1 MRRIKLVLIGLFG
14 LSGVAQAQ
22 FAPLTVPSL
31 EEAEEYY
38 QTQQYASAALLY
50 REAIAGDTTDWQS
63 TYRLAESLRHLF
75 RYSEAFPHY
84 RRVHEHAARSY
95 PTAEFYYAL
104 LLKQKGQCSE
114 AFPLLEH
121 FMVTYPSHPLVEE
134 AHAAQQGCHQTTL
147 TPAESSPTTLRRL
160 PPPFNTPA
168 HDYAAVPYRH
178 DTSLV
183 LTSGRWRASHRNLDP
198 RYGENFTNLVLIEDR
213 SRGAQDRSRTTARWN
228 SDFHDGPG
236 CFDAPR
242 TTFYFTRCEADYCRL
257 YVSNYQQGKWQPPAL
272 LNASINAPA
281 SNSKHPALSSGGDTL
296 LFASDRPGGAGGFD
310 LWLSVRDSASFWQPA
325 QHLGQLINTAG
336 DEISPFYDDAEDLFL
351 FASSGRS
358 GPGGMD
364 LFGVPRWKS
373 SKSVPQLLLPP
384 FNSEYDD
391 CFLALGDGQGY
402 LSSNRTG
409 DFDVYQFTTDHTQS
423 LVTQLLGS
431 TGRLPQVTAQS
442 SKLPLSDLLLDYD
455 ISVPAPTND
464 IVVVRSVPEERL
476 SNGSSR
482 FVLASDVSEIAL
494 SRLQSQQREAASS
507 AVAERSLAVTSRANQ
522 TNSLATVSTDSIS
535 QDQKGEMRG
544 TLLRARAD
552 GSGAVPRARVYLLDS
567 TGTVAKITTTNE
579 AGQFHFVNLN
589 PATGYTLV
597 VEDSA
602 NASDSTLRLQN
613 LRLTEYREANTTTA
627 FETLYFDFNESLLR
641 SEARQALR
649 ELAQFLVVNA
659 NSVAE
664 INAFTDSLGND
675 AYNLQLSRQR
685 ATTVFDFLVAQRVD
699 PSALVL
705 NAAGVSTAWSST
717 NPFVSQQLNRRVEIR
732 LIGRDLRYVP
742 HAETRILRPGV
753 VLERLNRAL
762 GISLPELERLN
773 GTPVDSLF
781 SFRPLRIPRL
791 RDSTLKQ
798 FFFDINQQ
806 N

>member
-1 MRRIKLVLIGLFG
+1 M
-14 LSGVAQAQ
+14 AQAQ

-38 QTQQYASAALLY
+38 QTQQYASAVALY
-50 REAIAGDTTDWQS
+50 REAIARDTADWQS

-75 RYSEAFPHY
+75 RYSEALVHY
-84 RRVHEHAARSY
+84 QRVYEHASRSH
-95 PTAEFYYAL
+95 PDAEFYYAR
-104 LLKQKGQCSE
+104 LLKQAGSCSE
-114 AFPLLEH
+114 ALPLLEH
-121 FMVTYPSHPLVEE
+121 FVATQPDHSLIEE
-134 AHAAQQGCHQTTL
+134 AHVAQQGCYQSTF

-213 SRGAQDRSRTTARWN
+213 GQGAQQQTRTIARWN
-228 SDFHDGPG
+228 SDVHDGPG
-236 CFDAPR
+236 CFDASR
-242 TTFYFTRCEADYCRL
+242 TAFYFTRCQADYCRL
-257 YVSNYQQGKWQPPAL
+257 YVSNYQKGKWHPPIP
-272 LNASINAPA
+272 LNASINALA
-281 SNSKHPALSSGGDTL
+281 SNSKHPALSPGGDTL
-296 LFASDRPGGAGGFD
+296 FFASDRPGGAGGFD
-310 LWLSVRDSASFWQPA
+310 LWLSVRDSAAFWQPA
-325 QHLGQLINTAG
+325 EHLSHLINTAG
-336 DEISPFYDDAEDLFL
+336 DEISPFYDGSEDLLF

-373 SKSVPQLLLPP
+373 SESVPQLLLPP
-384 FNSEYDD
+384 FNSEQDD

-409 DFDVYQFTTDHTQS
+409 DFDVYQFTTDRTQS

-431 TGRLPQVTAQS
+431 TGRLPQVAAQS

-455 ISVPAPTND
+455 VSVPTPPND
-464 IVVVRSVPEERL
+464 IVVVRSVPQERL

-494 SRLQSQQREAASS
+494 SRLQSQQREAASKAVTERPS
-507 AVAERSLAVTSRANQ
+507 AATSRANRM
-522 TNSLATVSTDSIS
+522 NPLATVSTDSVS
-535 QDQKGEMRG
+535 LDQRGEMRG
-544 TLLRARAD
+544 TLLQGYNE
-552 GSGAVPRARVYLLDS
+552 GSITVPRARIHLLDS
-567 TGTVAKITTTNE
+567 TGAVAKITTTNE

-589 PATGYTLV
+589 PATRYTLV
-597 VEDSA
+597 VEDSV

-627 FETLYFDFNESLLR
+627 FETLYFDFNESSLR

-664 INAFTDSLGND
+664 INAFADSLGD
-675 AYNLQLSRQR
+675 DIYNLQLSRQR
-685 ATTVFDFLVAQRVD
+685 ATTVFDFLVAHRVD

-705 NAAGVSTAWSST
+705 NAEGVSTAWSST
-717 NPFVSQQLNRRVEIR
+717 NPLVSQQLNRRVDIR
-732 LIGRDLRYVP
+732 LIGRNLRYVP

-762 GISLPELERLN
+762 GINLPELERLN

-791 RDSTLKQ
+791 RDSALKQ